1 MEQNRLQ
8 EIAQEIV
15 ATHNPKDSL
24 LGEKGGLK
32 ALTASVLEAALNGA
46 LTNHWGYTKHQP
58 TKTDNARNGHS
69 PQKLHTDQGELPIQ
83 VPRDR
88 QGSFEPQLIK
98 KHQNRFDGL
107 DHKVIALYAKGMS
120 VADIQEQI
128 KELYNIEIATSLV
141 STITDSVL
149 EEVQAWQNKPLDRLY
164 PIVHMDCLV
173 GKVREHKQII
183 NKAVYLALGVN
194 DRGHKELL
202 GMWLGYHEGAKFW
215 LNVLTELKNRGL
227 EDIFIACVD
236 GLPGFP
242 EAIEAV
248 YPHTAV
254 QALYYSYGT

>member
-1 MEQNRLQ
+1 M
-8 EIAQEIV
+8 
-15 ATHNPKDSL
+15 
-24 LGEKGGLK
+24 
-32 ALTASVLEAALNGA
+32 
-46 LTNHWGYTKHQP
+46 
-58 TKTDNARNGHS
+58 
-69 PQKLHTDQGELPIQ
+69 
-83 VPRDR
+83 PRDR

-149 EEVQAWQNKPLDRLY
+149 EEVQAWQNRPLDRLY
-164 PIVHMDCLV
+164 PIVYMDCLV

-194 DRGHKELL
+194 DRGRKELL

-215 LNVLTELKNRGL
+215 PNVLTELKNRGL

-236 GLPGFP
+236 GLPGFR

-254 QALYYSYGT
+254 QLCIVHMVRNSLQYVSWSQRKKIASLLKGIYTASPEQAASLALETFKEQEGKEY